1 MPTASHTPRVH
12 NRIFDCAQQ
21 LLCTNPLSPST
32 TKCILLTLFDFSLA
46 ACTATATGHNS
57 SSMTKQAK
65 LETFLKKQG
74 VKVSPEKKQPRS
86 SSSPAKQ
93 QKQAR
98 LQQCA
103 GVLVLPTMGGGGART
118 EELQRLLLEL
128 DASRSDEVI
137 TQALRQLGCYE
148 VTVEQVGSRL
158 LLQFARLTPTVAD
171 CTTTPPRCCN
181 TPPCSLKSSL
191 WESESSSCVSTATPR
206 CHKQRSGSWQRC
218 VQT

>member
-1 MPTASHTPRVH
+1 
-12 NRIFDCAQQ
+12 
-21 LLCTNPLSPST
+21 
-32 TKCILLTLFDFSLA
+32 
-46 ACTATATGHNS
+46 
-57 SSMTKQAK
+57 MTKQAK

-86 SSSPAKQ
+86 SSPSKQ

-118 EELQRLLLEL
+118 EELQRLLSEL

-148 VTVEQVGSRL
+148 VTVEQVGS
-158 LLQFARLTPTVAD
+158 VAASV
-171 CTTTPPRCCN
+171 CPSHANCR
-181 TPPCSLKSSL
+181 
-191 WESESSSCVSTATPR
+191 
-206 CHKQRSGSWQRC
+206 
-218 VQT
+218 